1 MSGAKAD
8 KRTTGK
14 KRRQQKKIFK
24 KRTGITAFLSKE
36 IFFTTSYNPNKV
48 AETKAS
54 NNHIVSNINLSTIQF
69 YKVGYAS
76 LRQSILRKKRKRFTA
91 CPNRRTIISALPMR
105 YRNPTPAS
113 FIYKQDVYQKSGAK
127 IKENPL
133 KYKSSNRMYSPNQRS
148 DIVINSIPTVIK

>member
-1 MSGAKAD
+1 MGNSTGSTMYMFGAVIIIYIVGMLIYQGFQWL
-8 KRTTGK
+8 RK
-14 KRRQQKKIFK
+14 KRQQKKIFK

-127 IKENPL
+127 IK
-133 KYKSSNRMYSPNQRS
+133 
-148 DIVINSIPTVIK
+148 

>member
-36 IFFTTSYNPNKV
+36 IFFTTSYNPNKA

-54 NNHIVSNINLSTIQF
+54 NE
-69 YKVGYAS
+69 YKLVDY
-76 LRQSILRKKRKRFTA
+76 SILQSRICF
-91 CPNRRTIISALPMR
+91 P
-105 YRNPTPAS
+105 
-113 FIYKQDVYQKSGAK
+113 
-127 IKENPL
+127 
-133 KYKSSNRMYSPNQRS
+133 
-148 DIVINSIPTVIK
+148 PTVHSPEKKKAIYRLPESTHNHFRPAHAIPKPYSSVIYI